1 MMHGKVSNKLT
12 TRLINSDENA
22 FDELFRTL
30 YPELVKFSYKYLQEK
45 QSASDIVQQ
54 AFINLWQKRK
64 TLNPNESVKP
74 YMYKIVRNLSL
85 NLIRDEPE
93 MQYVSDQEFN
103 EIYEIAEIEEDQKE
117 DQKEDIYQSIKM
129 IEEWVMQLPEKQ
141 KNAIVLA
148 KFEGLNQDEIAE
160 VMNVS
165 KNTVN
170 NHIVAGIN
178 NIKRLY
184 SQQVKNLL

>member
-1 MMHGKVSNKLT
+1 MHGKVSNKLT